1 MMDKYLDMIN
11 IKIDVIFSSIE
22 KVSAFCFDKL
32 SVLLT
37 KANSWVIAIAVV
49 LLIILTIDAAFY
61 IRDAS

>member
-32 SVLLT
+32 ICFTNKS
-37 KANSWVIAIAVV
+37 
-49 LLIILTIDAAFY
+49 
-61 IRDAS
+61 

>member
-11 IKIDVIFSSIE
+11 IKIDVVFSFIE

-32 SVLLT
+32 SVLLA

-61 IRDAS
+61 IGGAS